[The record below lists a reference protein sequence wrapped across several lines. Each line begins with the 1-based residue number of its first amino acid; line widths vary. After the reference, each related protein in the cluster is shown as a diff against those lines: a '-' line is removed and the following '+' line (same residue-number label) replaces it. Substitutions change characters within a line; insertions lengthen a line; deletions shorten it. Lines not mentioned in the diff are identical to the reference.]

1 MTVTENEG
9 ATLELILQLATSGGF
24 GALAWY
30 LIAKAIPKLMAE
42 FREDIKLQRQDFTAA
57 LNRIETQHREELVE
71 MRGVTMQL
79 VELVK
84 REQDARPPPAVKV

>member
-1 MTVTENEG
+1 MSESNG
-9 ATLELILQLATSGGF
+9 APFELILQLATSGGF

-42 FREDIKLQRQDFTAA
+42 FRDDIKGQRAEFTAA
-57 LNRIETQHREELVE
+57 LVRIEDQHRDEITQ
-71 MRGVTMQL
+71 MRSVTMQL

-84 REQDARPPPAVKV
+84 RAQDSAPPSKP